1 VGLGAALGY
10 ASGVSPLFRR
20 KTTDLVEDATSAV
33 PTDQASEVA
42 SRPKGY
48 TPSKKELGVQT
59 PKRTSVQRRRGSEP
73 APANRREA
81 YKQMRARQRE
91 ERAEASAG
99 MRNGEEKFLL
109 ARDRG
114 PERALVRAIV
124 DSRRTVGT
132 WFFAG
137 AIIVLI
143 GSSRSMPIVVQVASN
158 VIWAVLALGVIVDSM
173 LIARKIKK
181 LVTARFPKTEQKMGS
196 LYFYGIMRGLTFR
209 RMRVPKARV
218 ELGDAI

>member
-1 VGLGAALGY
+1 VP
-10 ASGVSPLFRR
+10 PLFRR
-20 KTTDLVEDATSAV
+20 KTTDLVDDATAAV
-33 PTDQASEVA
+33 TTDQAPESA
-42 SRPKGY
+42 SRSKGY

-59 PKRTSVQRRRGSEP
+59 PKRTNAQRRRGTEP
-73 APANRREA
+73 APANRRAA

-99 MRNGEEKFLL
+99 MRNGNEKFLL

-114 PERALVRAIV
+114 PERALVRAVV

-143 GSSRSMPIVVQVASN
+143 GSSAGMPAAVRVASN
-158 VIWAVLALGVIVDSM
+158 VVWALLAVGVILDSV
-173 LIARKIKK
+173 LISRKVKK
-181 LVTARFPKTEQKMGS
+181 LVGERFPKTEQKIGS
-196 LYFYGIMRGLTFR
+196 LYLYGVMRGLTFR
-209 RMRVPKARV
+209 RMRVPKPQV
-218 ELGDAI
+218 ELGDAV

>member
-1 VGLGAALGY
+1 M
-10 ASGVSPLFRR
+10 SPLFRR

-33 PTDQASEVA
+33 TTDEASETA
-42 SRPKGY
+42 PRPKGY

-59 PKRTSVQRRRGSEP
+59 PKRTSAQRRRSSEP
-73 APANRREA
+73 APTNRREA

-99 MRNGEEKFLL
+99 MRNGDERFLL

-143 GSSRSMPIVVQVASN
+143 GSSTRMPFAVQVASN
-158 VIWAVLALGVIVDSM
+158 VIWAVLALAVILDSM

-181 LVTARFPKTEQKMGS
+181 LVTARFPKTEQKLGS
-196 LYFYGIMRGLTFR
+196 LYLYGIMRGLTFR
-209 RMRVPKARV
+209 RMRIPKPQV
-218 ELGDAI
+218 ELGDPV